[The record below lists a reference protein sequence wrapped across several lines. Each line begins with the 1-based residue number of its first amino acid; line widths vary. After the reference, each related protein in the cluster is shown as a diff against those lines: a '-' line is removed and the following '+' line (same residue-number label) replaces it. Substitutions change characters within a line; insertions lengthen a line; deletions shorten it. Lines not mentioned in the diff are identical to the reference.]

1 MSRVSCEIL
10 KIVKH
15 SNKNDFQRRN
25 DNFLWCP
32 AYPILPMG
40 RKYIYVMCC
49 LSYITHEEQI
59 HLCDVLSILYY
70 PWGANTFMWCPA
82 YPILPMGS
90 KYIYVMSCL
99 PYITH
104 GEQIHLFDLLPILY
118 YPRSVTYILWRSIK
132 KKQYNIYIYIIKR
145 FVYYVLYYFSM
156 KLNLFFSL
164 CLKVILHFFSI
175 KLKAF
180 KLLIG
185 FIILFRCLM
194 TEEILDWELNLKFD
208 NIIHDLWQ
216 ITDIVYTFWFRI
228 ALKGRDFT

>member
-1 MSRVSCEIL
+1 
-10 KIVKH
+10 
-15 SNKNDFQRRN
+15 
-25 DNFLWCP
+25 
-32 AYPILPMG
+32 
-40 RKYIYVMCC
+40 
-49 LSYITHEEQI
+49 
-59 HLCDVLSILYY
+59 
-70 PWGANTFMWCPA
+70 MWCPV

-99 PYITH
+99 SYITHEEQIHLCDVMPTLYYPWGANTFMRCHAYPILYTH

-132 KKQYNIYIYIIKR
+132 KNNTIFIFIKKR